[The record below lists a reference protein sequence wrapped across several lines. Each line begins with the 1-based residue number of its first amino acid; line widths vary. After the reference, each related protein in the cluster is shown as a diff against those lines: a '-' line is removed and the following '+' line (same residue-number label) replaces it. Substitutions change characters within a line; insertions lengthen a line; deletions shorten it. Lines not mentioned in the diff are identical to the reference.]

1 MVQLD
6 CRADNQLLVSLWT
19 RCVMLMVGQRAAE
32 VTQVGK
38 KLRYKRVCVHACVCV
53 YMCRCLLLP
62 WLEKVYRGIYFTK
75 FIRVYNNLMISCPDY
90 VIIAINH
97 IIIVLERQNPN
108 DFWQYL

>member
-1 MVQLD
+1 MVYQDKGPVVQLD

-19 RCVMLMVGQRAAE
+19 RCVMLTVGQRAAE

-38 KLRYKRVCVHACVCV
+38 KLRYKCVCAC
-53 YMCRCLLLP
+53 MCVCMCTCLLLP

-75 FIRVYNNLMISCPDY
+75 FIRVHSKLMISCPDY

-97 IIIVLERQNPN
+97 MIVVLENQS
-108 DFWQYL
+108 Q